1 MGYQSNESYH
11 GSRKGTWG
19 NMFSGKY
26 WSPEIL
32 LKFNF
37 ELILNTLDVVSWL
50 ESIEWGLVLDQ
61 LALVL
66 LSLVKY

>member
-1 MGYQSNESYH
+1 MKIA
-11 GSRKGTWG
+11 KGTWG

-26 WSPEIL
+26 LSPEIL

-37 ELILNTLDVVSWL
+37 ELILNTLDIVSWL